1 MYHVIASPPP
11 GAPFPGLYVMP
22 SEFAAQMQALKSA
35 GWHAVTLD
43 QVQAYWQR
51 GVPLGAGKPIVVSF
65 DNGYQSQYTQALP
78 VLRRLGWVGDENVQ
92 LTGLPPSQG
101 GLSQAQV
108 HGLVAAGWELDTQ
121 GFSHADLITL
131 NAQQL
136 NYQVAVARSTVR
148 QRYHVPVNW
157 FCYPSG
163 HYDAT
168 VIAAVR
174 EAGYT
179 GSTTGCT
186 GCACSAAPRHRRC
199 WRRSRRSARTLRRRP
214 PTAAPETVSA
224 RRRPRIGRLAG
235 IVVVIVLAALIVFA
249 LSRLQWSRIGHALIT
264 ATPGWVALALVLMAL
279 SLLLRSAS
287 WHETLRA
294 ALPETQVGWAPVARA
309 TMIGVLASALFPGR
323 IGEPTRVLVL
333 TRRLDGP
340 ASRLVPVLA
349 GTVFSQTLINLLALA
364 ILAAVTFT
372 GVPLLHGDLAGVMAV
387 LAVPLAL
394 CVLVLV
400 GPRLLRLGRRSRSA
414 RVVQTSNTIARLLE
428 LARRGLRVFARPR
441 YGSTAI
447 AFQLLAWVLQWLACY
462 MIVLALGLQSQANLV
477 SAAAILLAVNV
488 SAVLP
493 ATPSNVGVFQAACL
507 VVLAAYGVG
516 AGPGLAYGIIL
527 QSVEV
532 LTALGLGIPALLAE
546 GLRWRDI
553 RPNRLEPPNGLEP
566 LSK

>member
-1 MYHVIASPPP
+1 MGTP
-11 GAPFPGLYVMP
+11 
-22 SEFAAQMQALKSA
+22 
-35 GWHAVTLD
+35 
-43 QVQAYWQR
+43 
-51 GVPLGAGKPIVVSF
+51 
-65 DNGYQSQYTQALP
+65 
-78 VLRRLGWVGDENVQ
+78 EN
-92 LTGLPPSQG
+92 
-101 GLSQAQV
+101 
-108 HGLVAAGWELDTQ
+108 
-121 GFSHADLITL
+121 
-131 NAQQL
+131 
-136 NYQVAVARSTVR
+136 
-148 QRYHVPVNW
+148 
-157 FCYPSG
+157 
-163 HYDAT
+163 
-168 VIAAVR
+168 
-174 EAGYT
+174 
-179 GSTTGCT
+179 
-186 GCACSAAPRHRRC
+186 
-199 WRRSRRSARTLRRRP
+199 RP
-214 PTAAPETVSA
+214 A
-224 RRRPRIGRLAG
+224 RRRPRIGRPAG
-235 IVVVIVLAALIVFA
+235 IVAAILLAALVVFA
-249 LSRLQWSRIGHALIT
+249 LSRLEWSRIGHALIT

-294 ALPETQVGWAPVARA
+294 ALGETQVGWTPVARA

-333 TRRLDGP
+333 ARRLDGP

-364 ILAAVTFT
+364 ILAGVSFT
-372 GVPLLHGDLAGVMAV
+372 GVPLLHGDLAGVTAV

-394 CVLVLV
+394 CVLVLA
-400 GPRLLRLGRRSRSA
+400 GPRLLRLGRRSRST

-428 LARRGLRVFARPR
+428 LARHGLVVFARPR

-462 MIVLALGLQSQANLV
+462 TIVLALGLQSQANLV

-527 QSVEV
+527 QAVEV
-532 LTALGLGIPALLAE
+532 LTAVGLGIPALLAE

-553 RPNRLEPPNGLEP
+553 RPEGLEP

>member
-1 MYHVIASPPP
+1 MGTP
-11 GAPFPGLYVMP
+11 
-22 SEFAAQMQALKSA
+22 
-35 GWHAVTLD
+35 
-43 QVQAYWQR
+43 
-51 GVPLGAGKPIVVSF
+51 
-65 DNGYQSQYTQALP
+65 
-78 VLRRLGWVGDENVQ
+78 EN
-92 LTGLPPSQG
+92 
-101 GLSQAQV
+101 
-108 HGLVAAGWELDTQ
+108 
-121 GFSHADLITL
+121 
-131 NAQQL
+131 
-136 NYQVAVARSTVR
+136 
-148 QRYHVPVNW
+148 
-157 FCYPSG
+157 
-163 HYDAT
+163 
-168 VIAAVR
+168 
-174 EAGYT
+174 
-179 GSTTGCT
+179 
-186 GCACSAAPRHRRC
+186 
-199 WRRSRRSARTLRRRP
+199 RP
-214 PTAAPETVSA
+214 A
-224 RRRPRIGRLAG
+224 RRQPRIGRRAG
-235 IVVVIVLAALIVFA
+235 IIAAILLAALVVFA
-249 LSRLQWSRIGHALIT
+249 LSRLEWSRIGHALIT

-287 WHETLRA
+287 WHETLCA
-294 ALPETQVGWAPVARA
+294 ALPETPIGWTPVARA

-340 ASRLVPVLA
+340 ASRLLAVLA

-364 ILAAVTFT
+364 ILAGVSFT
-372 GVPLLHGDLAGVMAV
+372 GVPLLHGDLAGVTAV

-414 RVVQTSNTIARLLE
+414 RVVQTSDTIARLLE
-428 LARRGLRVFARPR
+428 LARRGLVVFARPR

-447 AFQLLAWVLQWLACY
+447 TFQLLAWALQWLACY

-477 SAAAILLAVNV
+477 SAAAILLAVNL

-532 LTALGLGIPALLAE
+532 LTAVGLGIPALLAE

-553 RPNRLEPPNGLEP
+553 RAEGLKP